1 MKVTRQS
8 RRQVRV
14 QNAVFLVLFAGVI
27 GLLAWLTQDFSFQ
40 ADWTAGNR
48 NTLSETTQKLL
59 QSTEGPLSIT
69 AFVAEDAELRQDI
82 KERIKRYRRYRRDLE
97 LEFVNPDLDPARA
110 RQDGITRS
118 GQLVLRLGE
127 RSEKLDFSLM
137 NEQALANALQR
148 LARAEERWIAVL
160 EGHEE
165 RDPNGNNNQGWSQF
179 SDVLRRG
186 GFKVQPLNL
195 IRTPQIPDNVSMLVI
210 ASPRRDLLPGE
221 VAAIQAYVRSGA
233 NLLWLQDPGGGL
245 YGLEPLAD
253 DLGVKFLQGVI
264 VDANPELRLLLGI
277 QHPAVIPV
285 VDYRVHPVTQDLG
298 VQTLFPFAGAVEHQG
313 SGDWRAE
320 PFLVSLPQTWT
331 EVAELSGEI
340 AFEPESGDRRGPL
353 TIGLSLTRKL
363 TTAGTE
369 EQGGADR
376 TSPGQ
381 QRIVVLGDSDFLAN
395 GFLGNGGNLE
405 LATNIFNWLSRDDAL
420 IAISPK
426 TAPDTRL
433 DLGDTSTIA
442 IGIGFLIVLPLL
454 LMTSGIVIWL
464 KRRQL

>member
-1 MKVTRQS
+1 MKVTQQS
-8 RRQVRV
+8 RRRVRL
-14 QNAVFLVLFAGVI
+14 QNAIFLALFLCVI
-27 GLLAWLTQDFSFQ
+27 GLIAWLTQEFSFQ

-59 QSTEGPLSIT
+59 QGADGPLSIT
-69 AFVAEDAELRQDI
+69 AFVAKDAELRQDI
-82 KERIKRYRRYRRDLE
+82 KERIKRYQRYRPDLA

-110 RQDGITRS
+110 RQEGITRS

-127 RSEKLDFSLM
+127 RSEKLDFALM

-148 LARAEERWIAVL
+148 LARTAERWVAVL

-179 SDVLRRG
+179 SDTLRRS
-186 GFKVQPLNL
+186 GFKVQALNL
-195 IRTPQIPDNVSMLVI
+195 IRTPQVPDNAAMLVI

-221 VAAIQAYVRSGA
+221 VAAVQAFVRAGG
-233 NLLWLQDPGGGL
+233 NLLWMQDPGGGL
-245 YGLEPLAD
+245 YGLERLAD
-253 DLGVKFLQGVI
+253 DLGVRFLDGVI

-285 VDYRVHPVTQDLG
+285 VDYRIHPITQDLS
-298 VQTLFPFAGAVEHQG
+298 VQTLFPFAGAIEPLG
-313 SGDWRAE
+313 GGDWRAE

-340 AFEPESGDRRGPL
+340 AFEPDKGDRRGPL
-353 TIGLSLTRKL
+353 TLGLSLTRTL
-363 TTAGTE
+363 STE
-369 EQGGADR
+369 GNSDQAAADGR
-376 TSPGQ
+376 Q
-381 QRIVVLGDSDFLAN
+381 QRVVIMGDSDFLAN

-405 LATNIFNWLSRDDAL
+405 LASNIFNWLSRDDAL

-433 DLGDTSTIA
+433 ELGDTSTIV
-442 IGIGFLIVLPLL
+442 IGLGFLIVLPLL
-454 LMTSGIVIWL
+454 LMGSGIAIWL
-464 KRRQL
+464 KRRRL